1 MSINTVLVEIE
12 DRDEI
17 QQIDVEIKN
26 IAKNG
31 LMNLSTLYHGYEE
44 IIIKYR
50 DKMYLPTLIEG
61 TTLVEELEL
70 NDFNLIKTYLLS
82 SSEIKEL
89 ENSPSEDI

>member
-31 LMNLSTLYHGYEE
+31 LMNLSALYHGYEE